1 MKQQSP
7 MLRLWELG
15 EGQQGGLK
23 RAVLSAVVGV
33 LFGMLPYFAVA
44 QIILGL
50 LSGNQESSFYLTW
63 CAVALVGFLLRA
75 TLYSL
80 ALSQSHK
87 ATFAILKSIR
97 EKVLEKLPKM
107 PLGTILDTS
116 SGQMKQVI
124 VDQVE
129 SMERPLAH
137 LLPEMTANVLGP
149 VCILIYLFVLDWRM
163 ALLSLVSIP
172 VGMAFMMAVMAGYG
186 KQYEGS
192 VKTTQAMNSAIVEY
206 IGGIE
211 VIKAF
216 NQGKNSYEKFSSRVR
231 ANAAYYYNWM
241 KKCQFGMALAY
252 AIAPTTLLTVL
263 PVGWIFYTDGS
274 LSAEVFL
281 TTIILSM
288 SIVGPLIAAMGFVD
302 NLAKVGTIVGSVDEI
317 LLKPEQDHGTQPAQ
331 LGKPD
336 IALDH
341 VSFGYAQ
348 DKEILHNISLTIP
361 AGSLTALVGPSGSGK
376 STIAKL
382 IAGFWDVTEGRI
394 TLGGVEESRIPLEQL
409 YDQVA
414 FVSQDNYL
422 FDDTIRENIRMGR
435 VNATDQEVEQVAKAA
450 GCDGFIRQLDHG
462 YDTRVGGGGAH
473 LSGGERQRIAIARA
487 MLKNAPVVILDEATA
502 YIDPENE
509 AVVQRAVAKLVEG
522 KTVIVIAHRLSTIT
536 GADQIVVVKDGS
548 IEAQGR
554 HEDLLRH
561 CPLYADLWQAHMGAK
576 EGETV

>member
-1 MKQQSP
+1 MKQQNP

-15 EGQQGGLK
+15 EAQHGSLIQ
-23 RAVLSAVVGV
+23 AILSAVVGV
-33 LFGMLPYFAVA
+33 LCGMAPYFAAA

-50 LSGNQESSFYLTW
+50 LSGNQEFSFYLTW
-63 CAVALVGFLLRA
+63 CAVALAGFLLRA
-75 TLYSL
+75 SLYSL
-80 ALSQSHK
+80 ALSISHK
-87 ATFAILKSIR
+87 ATFSILKSIR
-97 EKVLEKLPKM
+97 EKILEKLPKM

-149 VCILIYLFVLDWRM
+149 VCILVYLFVLDWRM

-231 ANAAYYYNWM
+231 ANATYYYNWM

-252 AIAPTTLLTVL
+252 AIAPTTLITVL

-331 LGKPD
+331 LGRPD

-382 IAGFWDVTEGRI
+382 IAGFWDVPEGRI
-394 TLGGVEESRIPLEQL
+394 TLGGMEESRIPLEQL

-450 GCDGFIRQLDHG
+450 GCDGFIRQLEHG

>member
-252 AIAPTTLLTVL
+252 AIAPTTLITVL

-331 LGKPD
+331 LGRPD

-394 TLGGVEESRIPLEQL
+394 TLGGVEESCIPLEQL

-450 GCDGFIRQLDHG
+450 GCDGFIRQLEHG

-561 CPLYADLWQAHMGAK
+561 CPLYADLWQAHMGVK